1 MPSVLRN
8 TIDFFERF
16 GMFDVILPF
25 LLVFTIVFA
34 ILEKTRVL
42 GEENGQPKKNLDS
55 MVAFVIAL
63 LVTVAVNIIEVINR
77 ALPNLALLLII
88 LISGLMVV
96 GLFWGTGEIKIE
108 NSWLKAI
115 FFVVLF
121 IVVLGIFFDALGWL
135 DVAVDY
141 VEGNWDQTVVPT
153 FIFFIIT
160 IGAIFYIVEGGGKKT
175 KEG

>member
-1 MPSVLRN
+1 
-8 TIDFFERF
+8 
-16 GMFDVILPF
+16 
-25 LLVFTIVFA
+25 
-34 ILEKTRVL
+34 
-42 GEENGQPKKNLDS
+42 
-55 MVAFVIAL
+55 
-63 LVTVAVNIIEVINR
+63 
-77 ALPNLALLLII
+77 
-88 LISGLMVV
+88 MVV

-160 IGAIFYIVEGGGKKT
+160 IGAIFYVVEGGEKKK

>member
-55 MVAFVIAL
+55 MVAFGSAL
-63 LVTVAVNIIEVINR
+63 LVAVAVNIIEVINR

-88 LISGLMVV
+88 LIS
-96 GLFWGTGEIKIE
+96 
-108 NSWLKAI
+108 
-115 FFVVLF
+115 
-121 IVVLGIFFDALGWL
+121 
-135 DVAVDY
+135 
-141 VEGNWDQTVVPT
+141 
-153 FIFFIIT
+153 
-160 IGAIFYIVEGGGKKT
+160 
-175 KEG
+175 